1 MDIYYLGGTPCSGKS
16 TVAEALAPRYGLAH
30 FKADD
35 HLDTFTTRGAA
46 AGLPVCRRILSTS
59 GDET

>member
-1 MDIYYLGGTPCSGKS
+1 MDIFYIGGSPCSGKS

-46 AGLPVCRRILSTS
+46 AGLPVCRRILSMS